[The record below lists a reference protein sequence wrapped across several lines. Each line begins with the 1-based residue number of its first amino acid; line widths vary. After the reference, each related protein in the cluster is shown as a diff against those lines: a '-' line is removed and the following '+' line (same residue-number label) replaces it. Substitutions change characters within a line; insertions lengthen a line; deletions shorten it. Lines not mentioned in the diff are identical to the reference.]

1 MEQRTAFNSAQLFF
15 NPSEASRNVGFFL
28 LRRQNV
34 IMLVNMT
41 DEEKSGIWAEIE
53 QKSPD
58 LLDAFLSLENKDEL
72 KAFFRDLMSERDLRE
87 FAMRWEI
94 AKMLDEG
101 MSFTQIQEKWDGN
114 EMVSANTITK
124 INRWLKE
131 GCGGYKTMIDR
142 LKKK

>member
-1 MEQRTAFNSAQLFF
+1 MIPE
-15 NPSEASRNVGFFL
+15 SEKN
-28 LRRQNV
+28 
-34 IMLVNMT
+34 
-41 DEEKSGIWAEIE
+41 DIWKEIE
-53 QKSPD
+53 EKSPD
-58 LLDAFLSLENKDEL
+58 LLDVFMSFKNKDEL

-94 AKMLDEG
+94 AKMLDAG

-131 GCGGYKTMIDR
+131 GCGGYKTMIER
-142 LKKK
+142 MKNREK

>member
-1 MEQRTAFNSAQLFF
+1 MI
-15 NPSEASRNVGFFL
+15 SE
-28 LRRQNV
+28 
-34 IMLVNMT
+34 
-41 DEEKSGIWAEIE
+41 EEKNDIWKEIE

-58 LLDAFLSLENKDEL
+58 LIQAFLSLKNEDEL

-101 MSFTQIQEKWDGN
+101 MSFTQIQEKWDGD

-131 GCGGYKTMIDR
+131 GCGGYKMLIDR

>member
-1 MEQRTAFNSAQLFF
+1 MI
-15 NPSEASRNVGFFL
+15 PDSEKN
-28 LRRQNV
+28 
-34 IMLVNMT
+34 
-41 DEEKSGIWAEIE
+41 DIWTEIE
-53 QKSPD
+53 KKSPD
-58 LLDAFLSLENKDEL
+58 LLDVFMSFENKDEF
-72 KAFFRDLMSERDLRE
+72 KAFARDLMSERDLRE

-94 AKMLDEG
+94 AKMLDAG

>member
-1 MEQRTAFNSAQLFF
+1 
-15 NPSEASRNVGFFL
+15 
-28 LRRQNV
+28 V
-34 IMLVNMT
+34 IP
-41 DEEKSGIWAEIE
+41 DEEKNGIWAEIE

-72 KAFFRDLMSERDLRE
+72 KAFFRDLMSERDIRE

-94 AKMLDEG
+94 AKMLDAG
-101 MSFTQIQEKWDGN
+101 MSFTQIQEKWDGD
-114 EMVSANTITK
+114 ERVSANTITK

-131 GCGGYKTMIDR
+131 GCGGYKMLIDR

>member
-1 MEQRTAFNSAQLFF
+1 MPTMPE
-15 NPSEASRNVGFFL
+15 
-28 LRRQNV
+28 
-34 IMLVNMT
+34 
-41 DEEKSGIWAEIE
+41 EEKNGIWAEIE

-58 LLDAFLSLENKDEL
+58 LLDVFLSFKNKDEL

-94 AKMLDEG
+94 AKMLDAG
-101 MSFTQIQEKWDGN
+101 MSFTQIQEKWDGD

-131 GCGGYKTMIDR
+131 GCGGYKMMIDR
-142 LKKK
+142 MKSKKGN